1 MTRSENKPTHT
12 VTRSCR
18 LLLEAPAPARRF
30 TSDALH
36 RIEARCACRFPW
48 FATRLE
54 RCHRHHEVADLLVI
68 TVHATNLESVAALA
82 LDLFDPSKVCPVLVE
97 AYDRVVAV
105 DGSLPPEKIAH
116 LLGNKTARP

>member
-1 MTRSENKPTHT
+1 MNRSGNKPIHP
-12 VTRSCR
+12 VTRPCR

-36 RIEARCACRFPW
+36 RIEARCACHFPW

-68 TVHATNLESVAALA
+68 TVHATKLESVAALA
-82 LDLFDPSKVCPVLVE
+82 LDLFDSSKVCPILVE
-97 AYDRVVAV
+97 AHDRVVAV
-105 DGSLPPEKIAH
+105 EGSLPPEKIAN
-116 LLGNKTARP
+116 LLDNKTARP